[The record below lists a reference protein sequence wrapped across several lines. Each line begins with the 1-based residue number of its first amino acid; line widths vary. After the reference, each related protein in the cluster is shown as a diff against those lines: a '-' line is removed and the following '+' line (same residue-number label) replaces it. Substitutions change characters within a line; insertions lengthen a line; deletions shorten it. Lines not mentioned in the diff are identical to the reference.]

1 MIHNYSI
8 NVRVS
13 SDIESALCRSEHEAI
28 TGKAVTLKLGQIL
41 DDCIDVDNHFVNIR
55 GVDDITV
62 EAL

>member
-1 MIHNYSI
+1 MIHDYSI

-13 SDIESALCRSEHEAI
+13 SDIGSALCRSEHESI